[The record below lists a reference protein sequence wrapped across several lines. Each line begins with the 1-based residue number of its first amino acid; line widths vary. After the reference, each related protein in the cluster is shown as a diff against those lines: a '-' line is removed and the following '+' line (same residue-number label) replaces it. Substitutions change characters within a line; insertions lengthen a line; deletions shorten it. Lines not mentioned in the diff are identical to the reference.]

1 VTNSQK
7 PRQLVIGEILR
18 PHGVR
23 GELRMRV
30 LCHDPQAL
38 RQLEYI
44 YLADSDT
51 SQERARVDVLRIRF
65 NKAYA
70 LLSLDGCD
78 RREHADKMRG
88 KLVYCD
94 IEQLPPLNEGEYF
107 LFQLTGLLV
116 VADGNEVG
124 RIREVLETGANDVY
138 IVESADGGELLIPA
152 HDETIDHIDFESGVI
167 SMTLPEGLLPPTR
180 NQRPP

>member
-1 VTNSQK
+1 MTNSSE

-30 LCHDPQAL
+30 LSHDPPAL
-38 RQLEYI
+38 KNLEYI
-44 YLADSDT
+44 YLAGSES
-51 SQERARVDVLRIRF
+51 SQARARVAVQHVRF

-70 LLSLDGCD
+70 LLSLDGCN
-78 RREHADKMRG
+78 RREQADELRG

-107 LFQLTGLLV
+107 LFQLIGLRV
-116 VADGNEVG
+116 VADGGEIG
-124 RIREVLETGANDVY
+124 RIRDVLETGANDVY
-138 IVESADGGELLIPA
+138 IVDSAQYGELLIPA
-152 HDETIDHIDFESGVI
+152 HDETIDQIDFESGVVR
-167 SMTLPEGLLPPTR
+167 MTLPEGLLA
-180 NQRPP
+180 QR

>member
-1 VTNSQK
+1 MKNIPE

-38 RQLEYI
+38 RKLETI
-44 YLADSDT
+44 YLADSAANP
-51 SQERARVDVLRIRF
+51 ERVAVRGIRF

-70 LLSLDGCD
+70 LLSLKGIQS
-78 RREHADKMRG
+78 REQAEALRG

-107 LFQLTGLLV
+107 LFQLIGLQI
-116 VADGNEVG
+116 VADGAEVG

-138 IVESADGGELLIPA
+138 IVDSIEHGELLIPA

-167 SMTLPEGLLPPTR
+167 RMTLPDGLLA
-180 NQRPP
+180 QR

>member
-1 VTNSQK
+1 MTNTQE

-30 LCHDPQAL
+30 LSHDPGAL
-38 RQLEYI
+38 KQLTCI
-44 YLADSDT
+44 YLADSDA
-51 SQERARVDVLRIRF
+51 SPERERVDVLRIRF

-70 LLSLDGCD
+70 LLSLDGCN
-78 RREHADKMRG
+78 RREQAENLRG

-94 IEQLPPLNEGEYF
+94 IEQLPPLNKGEYF
-107 LFQLTGLLV
+107 LFQLIGLLI

-124 RIREVLETGANDVY
+124 RIRDVLETGANDVY
-138 IVESADGGELLIPA
+138 IVESAEHGELLIPA
-152 HDETIDHIDFESGVI
+152 HDETINRIDFESGVI
-167 SMTLPEGLLPPTR
+167 DMTLPEGLLA
-180 NQRPP
+180 QR